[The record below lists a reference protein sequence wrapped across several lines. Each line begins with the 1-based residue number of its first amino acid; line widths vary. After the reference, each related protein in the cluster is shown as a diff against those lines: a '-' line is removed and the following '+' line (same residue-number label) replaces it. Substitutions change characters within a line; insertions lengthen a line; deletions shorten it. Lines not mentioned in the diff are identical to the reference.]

1 MKVHLDT
8 DLGGDIDDLCALAM
22 LLRWQG
28 VQIIGITT
36 VAEAEGKRAGYV
48 HYSLNL
54 EGKDDI
60 PIAAGA
66 DVSQGYYR
74 YAELGYPPEER
85 YWSEK
90 ITPLATESDKAIEL
104 LKQSIEQEA
113 TIIGIGPF
121 TNLYLLDVKYP
132 GILKQAKLFLM
143 GGFVYPIR
151 NGFPNWGNDFDWNIQ
166 VDVKSAKHVL
176 ENSNPT
182 LIPLT
187 VSVETALR
195 RAYLKDLESAGKLG
209 QLLARQAREFAVDE
223 NMESKFG
230 ENCEGLPN
238 DIINFQHDSLACAI
252 AVGWN
257 EGVEIC
263 EIPLKLSV
271 KDDWLHEEVD
281 VSGKMTKVVTRINGN
296 RFNEFWLETIANQ
309 SAIPKSA

>member
-22 LLRWQG
+22 LLRWQD

-48 HYSLNL
+48 RYSLGL

-66 DVSQGYYR
+66 DVSQGFYR

-90 ITPLATESDKAIEL
+90 IVPLSTEPDKAIEL

-121 TNLYLLDVKYP
+121 TNLYLLDMKYP

-143 GGFVYPIR
+143 AGFVYPIR
-151 NGFPNWGNDFDWNIQ
+151 TGFPNWGNDFDWNIQ
-166 VDVKSAKHVL
+166 VDIKSAKHVL

-195 RAYLKDLESAGKLG
+195 RTYLNDLGKAGKLG
-209 QLLARQAREFAVDE
+209 QLLARQAKEFAVDE

-257 EGVEIC
+257 EGVEIS
-263 EIPLKLSV
+263 EIPLKLTV
-271 KDDWLHEEVD
+271 KDDWLHEEID
-281 VSGKMTKVVTRINGN
+281 NSGKMTKVVTRINGN
-296 RFNEFWLETIANQ
+296 RFNEFWIETITSQ

>member
-48 HYSLNL
+48 RYSLNL

-66 DVSQGYYR
+66 DVSQGFYR

-195 RAYLKDLESAGKLG
+195 RAYLKDLEKAGKLG
-209 QLLARQAREFAVDE
+209 QLLAKQAKEFAVDE

-257 EGVEIC
+257 EGVEIS
-263 EIPLKLSV
+263 EIPLKLSM
-271 KDDWLHEEVD
+271 KDDWLLEEID
-281 VSGKMTKVVTRINGN
+281 DSGKMTKVVTRINGN

>member
-1 MKVHLDT
+1 VKVHLDT

-22 LLRWQG
+22 LLRWQD

-48 HYSLNL
+48 RYSLNL
-54 EGKDDI
+54 EGKGDI
-60 PIAAGA
+60 PIASGA
-66 DVSQGYYR
+66 DVSQGFYR
-74 YAELGYPPEER
+74 YAELGYPPEES

-90 ITPLATESDKAIEL
+90 ITPLFTEPDKAIEL

-121 TNLYLLDVKYP
+121 TNLYLLDMKYP

-195 RAYLKDLESAGKLG
+195 RAYLKDLEKAGKLG
-209 QLLARQAREFAVDE
+209 QLLAKQAKEFAVDE

-257 EGVEIC
+257 EGVEIS
-263 EIPLKLSV
+263 EIPLKLSL
-271 KDDWLHEEVD
+271 KDDWLLEEID
-281 VSGKMTKVVTRINGN
+281 DSGKMTKVVTRINGN

>member
-113 TIIGIGPF
+113 IIIGIGPF

>member
-48 HYSLNL
+48 RYSLNL

-60 PIAAGA
+60 
-66 DVSQGYYR
+66 
-74 YAELGYPPEER
+74 
-85 YWSEK
+85 
-90 ITPLATESDKAIEL
+90 
-104 LKQSIEQEA
+104 
-113 TIIGIGPF
+113 
-121 TNLYLLDVKYP
+121 
-132 GILKQAKLFLM
+132 
-143 GGFVYPIR
+143 
-151 NGFPNWGNDFDWNIQ
+151 
-166 VDVKSAKHVL
+166 KSAKHVL

-195 RAYLKDLESAGKLG
+195 RAYLKDLENAGKLG
-209 QLLARQAREFAVDE
+209 QLLARQAKEFAIDE

-252 AVGWN
+252 AIGWN
-257 EGVEIC
+257 EGIEIS

-271 KDDWLHEEVD
+271 KDDLLHEEVD
-281 VSGKMTKVVTRINGN
+281 GSGKMTKVVTKINGN
-296 RFNEFWLETIANQ
+296 RFNEFWIETIANQ